1 MLVTTRKWYCDARGK
16 EMKEYQSSREIE
28 VVKAIDRIIL
38 DSLGYIPEI
47 NRKENQNGRISEE
60 ENAGS

>member
-1 MLVTTRKWYCDARGK
+1 MLVTTRKWYCDACGK

>member
-1 MLVTTRKWYCDARGK
+1 MNLN
-16 EMKEYQSSREIE
+16 E

-38 DSLGYIPEI
+38 DSLGYIPET

-60 ENAGS
+60 DNAGS